1 MARSCGTFRFY
12 QDLMGMTP
20 NADFEHFVRDYLQL
34 AGQERSPELRSRL
47 LRLAR
52 EWMQAA
58 LQEQTA
64 TRPPRA
70 VRKLRVR

>member
-1 MARSCGTFRFY
+1 
-12 QDLMGMTP
+12 MTP
-20 NADFEHFVRDYLQL
+20 KADFEHFVRDYLQL
-34 AGQERSPELRSRL
+34 AGRERSPELRSRL

-58 LQEQTA
+58 MQEQPE

-70 VRKLRVR
+70 IRKLRER